1 MDFDLIVLGGGPGGY
16 AGAIRAAKLG
26 KKVALVE
33 KNAVGGTC
41 LNRGCIPTKAL
52 IHSSEL
58 FASRSDWAEYGI
70 SADNVSLDEDKVYE
84 RKNKIVSS
92 LREGVKSLLKANKVE
107 LIEGEGKLDGEHT
120 IVVGDKKYTA
130 DFILLATG
138 SEPSAGSKARPLIG
152 VEHTLDSDDVLAAPV
167 KANNI
172 VIIGAGV
179 IAVEFATYFAESG
192 KAVTLLA
199 PGERIVKMMTKD
211 VSVQL
216 SAVLKRIGVKIIT
229 GAKIKNIDA
238 DKNVYYETEKGEAS
252 VKGDVVITAIG
263 RKPVLEN
270 IGLETTSVKVD
281 KFVCVDD
288 NMYTG
293 VAGIYACGDI
303 TGKMQLAHFAEASA
317 IVAVE
322 SMFGYP
328 KSKDLSVCPS
338 CIYTNPEIA
347 SVGKKE
353 TDIEN
358 AKIGKFLMGANGKS
372 LIEGVNRG
380 FIKVIADQD
389 DTVVGAEIFAVRG
402 TDILGELALA
412 VSKKM
417 KVDEVASV
425 IHAHPTV
432 MEAIG
437 EALED
442 VHGLATHMA
451 PKK

>member
-1 MDFDLIVLGGGPGGY
+1 M
-16 AGAIRAAKLG
+16 
-26 KKVALVE
+26 
-33 KNAVGGTC
+33 
-41 LNRGCIPTKAL
+41 
-52 IHSSEL
+52 
-58 FASRSDWAEYGI
+58 
-70 SADNVSLDEDKVYE
+70 
-84 RKNKIVSS
+84 
-92 LREGVKSLLKANKVE
+92 
-107 LIEGEGKLDGEHT
+107 
-120 IVVGDKKYTA
+120 
-130 DFILLATG
+130 
-138 SEPSAGSKARPLIG
+138 
-152 VEHTLDSDDVLAAPV
+152 
-167 KANNI
+167 
-172 VIIGAGV
+172 
-179 IAVEFATYFAESG
+179 
-192 KAVTLLA
+192 
-199 PGERIVKMMTKD
+199 
-211 VSVQL
+211 
-216 SAVLKRIGVKIIT
+216 
-229 GAKIKNIDA
+229 
-238 DKNVYYETEKGEAS
+238 
-252 VKGDVVITAIG
+252 VITAIG

-412 VSKKM
+412 VSKK
-417 KVDEVASV
+417 
-425 IHAHPTV
+425 
-432 MEAIG
+432 
-437 EALED
+437 
-442 VHGLATHMA
+442 
-451 PKK
+451 